1 LSEVLRHAYPT
12 PPLAPDEQPHGVTVY
27 IVLNDF
33 GQLGRAYV
41 ETDEAKADE
50 QTVISNISKGEYSN
64 PVRVVAFNTAEGW
77 SRDVTEDIAR
87 VLLEREARE
96 ADLSEAA
103 RRFVAH
109 TLDAATL

>member
-1 LSEVLRHAYPT
+1 MRT
-12 PPLAPDEQPHGVTVY
+12 RTPLAPDEPHDVTVY

-41 ETDEAKADE
+41 ETDEARADE
-50 QTVISNISKGEYSN
+50 QTALNNISSGEHSN

-87 VLLEREARE
+87 ALLEQEARE
-96 ADLSEAA
+96 GDLSESAKTFVERVLNL
-103 RRFVAH
+103 RRFA
-109 TLDAATL
+109 DATVK